1 MTVESSAARGTRRG
15 GTETGGDTGRTA
27 RAKQSPKPAE
37 RAAAKAPAKTAAKA
51 PARKASG
58 KAPARRTP
66 AKATRGAKAESP
78 AEPQLVQLLT
88 PEGERVADA
97 EYDPYV
103 ADITPEELRG
113 LYRDMVLTRRFD
125 AEATSLQRQGELGLW
140 ASLLGQEAAQIGSGR
155 ATREDDFVFPT
166 YREHGVAWCRGVDP
180 ANLLGMFR
188 GVNHGG
194 WDPNSNNFQLYT
206 IVIGSQT
213 LHATGYA
220 MGITK
225 DGADSAVIAYFGD
238 GASSQGDV
246 NEAFTFSAVYNAPV
260 VFFCQNNQW
269 AISEP
274 TEKQTRVPLY
284 QRASG
289 FGFPGVRVDGNDVLA
304 CLAVTKAALARARR
318 GEGPTLVE
326 AFTYR
331 MGAHTTSDDP
341 TRYRSDDERESWEAR
356 DPIQR
361 LRAYLDAEGYAD
373 EAFFTALE
381 EESEAL
387 GRRVR
392 EAVRAMPDP
401 DPMAMFEY
409 TYADG
414 HALVDEERA
423 EFAAYQASFE
433 DADVTGKAN

>member
-1 MTVESSAARGTRRG
+1 MTVEGTAERKTARGG
-15 GTETGGDTGRTA
+15 SKRTT
-27 RAKQSPKPAE
+27 AK
-37 RAAAKAPAKTAAKA
+37 KASPAKKETQSR
-51 PARKASG
+51 ARNS
-58 KAPARRTP
+58 ARP
-66 AKATRGAKAESP
+66 DQAEQD
-78 AEPQLVQLLT
+78 ELVQLLT
-88 PEGERVADA
+88 PEGKRVEHP
-97 EYDPYV
+97 EYAIDLS
-103 ADITPEELRG
+103 PEELRG

-125 AEATSLQRQGELGLW
+125 AEATTLQRQGELGLW

-155 ATREDDFVFPT
+155 ALRDDDYVFPT

-180 ANLLGMFR
+180 TNLLGMFR
-188 GVNHGG
+188 GVNNGG
-194 WDPNSNNFQLYT
+194 WDPNSNNFHLYT

-220 MGITK
+220 MGVQK

-246 NEAFTFSAVYNAPV
+246 AESFTFSAVYNAPV

-284 QRASG
+284 QRAQG

-304 CLAVTKAALARARR
+304 CLAVTKAALERART
-318 GEGPTLVE
+318 GQGPTLVE

-341 TRYRSDDERESWEAR
+341 TRYRADEERLAWEAK
-356 DPIQR
+356 DPILR
-361 LRAYLDAEGYAD
+361 LRKYLEAEGIAD
-373 EAFFTALE
+373 DAFLAAID
-381 EESEAL
+381 EESETL
-387 GRRVR
+387 GKRVR
-392 EAVRAMPDP
+392 DAVRAMPDP
-401 DPMAMFEY
+401 DHLAIFENV
-409 TYADG
+409 YADG

-423 EFAAYQASFE
+423 QFAAYQASFA
-433 DADVTGKAN
+433 DADAAAEGN